1 MNKIVKVICGAFVMC
16 MMITLF
22 GCAKDIKNITDF
34 SKFSN
39 MTQETDKIEVTYDNG
54 SGTPFCFTIENQSD
68 IDEIMN
74 IIFSSSFKNMGKGT
88 NDGGHTTI
96 VIIQGD
102 DEYKM
107 HVGSNKEGN
116 NYYSFSTNDL
126 QDKINELAREAGA
139 YETVE

>member
-1 MNKIVKVICGAFVMC
+1 MNKIVKAFCIAFVMC
-16 MMITLF
+16 MMITLL
-22 GCAKDIKNITDF
+22 GCAKNIKNITDF

-54 SGTPFCFTIENQSD
+54 SETPFCFAIENKSD

-74 IIFSSSFKNMGKGT
+74 IIFSSSFKNVGKGT

-96 VIIQGD
+96 TIIQGD

-107 HVGSNKEGN
+107 HVNSNKEGN
-116 NYYSFSTNDL
+116 NYYSFSSNDL
-126 QDKINELAREAGA
+126 QDKITELAREAGA
-139 YETVE
+139 FDDVE